1 MVWPIM
7 AKGENSGCHVR
18 HADGGKSTGCRN
30 ATASMF
36 IAMSI
41 PSSMPDTIAVS
52 RGASRF
58 ARENALGK
66 TAMGW
71 SHEDSWEVSL
81 VLRVLEQLRDSTQS
95 VNFDTGDVTY
105 GIDFAREWT
114 IPFDKQA

>member
-1 MVWPIM
+1 
-7 AKGENSGCHVR
+7 
-18 HADGGKSTGCRN
+18 
-30 ATASMF
+30 
-36 IAMSI
+36 
-41 PSSMPDTIAVS
+41 
-52 RGASRF
+52 
-58 ARENALGK
+58 
-66 TAMGW
+66 MGW